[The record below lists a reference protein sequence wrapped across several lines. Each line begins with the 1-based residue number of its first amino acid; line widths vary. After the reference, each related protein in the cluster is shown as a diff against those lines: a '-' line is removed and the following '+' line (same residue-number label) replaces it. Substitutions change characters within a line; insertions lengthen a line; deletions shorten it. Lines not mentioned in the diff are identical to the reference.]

1 MPLKLEIVSP
11 ERMVYNDEV
20 DMVIVPG
27 RNGQLGILPH
37 HTPLISSLGVGELRI
52 KKGGTEESMLISG
65 GFVEVR
71 PDKVIVMADLAEH
84 SDEIDEAKAVEA
96 RKRAE
101 SELEQSRDPVDI
113 ARVRAALQTALM
125 RDADRHAATL
135 AGLMQPCDQCGSRF
149 AQLPV
154 RIEIVRASG
163 PIGLPG
169 DPAGT
174 SSNFSKGYAFCSS
187 DHAYAWARERRYMLC
202 NAAPTPFEEGMQ
214 PFLPS

>member
-11 ERMVYNDEV
+11 ERRVYDDEV

-52 KKGGTEESMLISG
+52 KKGGSEESMLISG

-71 PDKVIVMADLAEH
+71 PDKVIIMADLAEH
-84 SDEIDEAKAVEA
+84 SDEIDEARAVEA

-101 SELEQSRDPVDI
+101 AQLGEVKDPVDI

-125 RDADRHAATL
+125 RERIATRRR
-135 AGLMQPCDQCGSRF
+135 SR
-149 AQLPV
+149 
-154 RIEIVRASG
+154 G
-163 PIGLPG
+163 
-169 DPAGT
+169 
-174 SSNFSKGYAFCSS
+174 
-187 DHAYAWARERRYMLC
+187 
-202 NAAPTPFEEGMQ
+202 
-214 PFLPS
+214 

>member
-52 KKGGTEESMLISG
+52 KKSGSEESMLISG

-96 RKRAE
+96 RTRAE
-101 SELEQSRDPVDI
+101 SELEQSKDPVDI

-125 RDADRHAATL
+125 RERIATRRR
-135 AGLMQPCDQCGSRF
+135 SR
-149 AQLPV
+149 
-154 RIEIVRASG
+154 G
-163 PIGLPG
+163 
-169 DPAGT
+169 
-174 SSNFSKGYAFCSS
+174 
-187 DHAYAWARERRYMLC
+187 
-202 NAAPTPFEEGMQ
+202 
-214 PFLPS
+214 